1 MLPQEFEFF
10 KENSFMKNV
19 KQSQNKVNNSKQ
31 VTKVCQAKY
40 AIALFGNFGIRT
52 QVILCR

>member
-40 AIALFGNFGIRT
+40 AIALFGNFVIRT

>member
-10 KENSFMKNV
+10 KENSFMKIV

-40 AIALFGNFGIRT
+40 TIALFGNFGIRT